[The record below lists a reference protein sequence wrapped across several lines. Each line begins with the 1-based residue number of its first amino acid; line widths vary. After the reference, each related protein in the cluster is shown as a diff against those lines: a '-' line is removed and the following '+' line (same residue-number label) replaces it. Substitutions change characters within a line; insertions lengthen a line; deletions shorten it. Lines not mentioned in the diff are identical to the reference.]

1 MPPSQ
6 IAIPFSACRQTGP
19 ILRDENHNYAGEASM
34 KKVISFLLIVV
45 AIIVI
50 FLGAAFSA
58 LVLAGKTVTAQ
69 VTSYEQVI
77 ILNTDDST
85 RNPSRYK
92 LMYQFA
98 IDSKRYEGSYTGV
111 FEKGSHTQKTLRV
124 RYLPFSP
131 HVNTMDKTEMLL
143 AGPVLI
149 GVGVLMLVGSR
160 RRKSCKNLKN
170 P

>member
-1 MPPSQ
+1 
-6 IAIPFSACRQTGP
+6 
-19 ILRDENHNYAGEASM
+19 M
-34 KKVISFLLIVV
+34 KKVIRFLLIVV

-58 LVLAGKTVTAQ
+58 LVLAGKTATAQ

-98 IDSKRYEGSYTGV
+98 VDSKRYEGSYTGV
-111 FEKGSHTQKTLRV
+111 FEKGSHMKKNLRV

-131 HVNTMDKTEMLL
+131 HVNTMDKTETIF

-149 GVGVLMLVGSR
+149 GVGILMLLGSR
-160 RRKSCKNLKN
+160 RQKTRKS
-170 P
+170 PIDS